1 VGWTGDDWPVFNGK
15 GTLEAAMPLPRLVQK
30 PWPEEP
36 PRDDFDAAKLGLLWN
51 YVRNPNARD
60 YSLTERQGHLR
71 LWGSEVGMGDVGSP
85 AFVGR
90 RQTDHFC
97 HAAARL
103 SFDPKSPNEE
113 AGLVLR
119 YNEKNRYEILVTR
132 RGDARTVLVRR
143 TVKGS
148 SVEEPGVELPAYR
161 DAVLSVEA
169 APMGYRMFYQTPGG
183 ARSVLCS
190 AETRPL
196 SSEEA
201 GGFTGVYVGMYAT
214 GNSKRCA
221 APADFDWFEY
231 EGRE

>member
-1 VGWTGDDWPVFNGK
+1 
-15 GTLEAAMPLPRLVQK
+15 M
-30 PWPEEP
+30 
-36 PRDDFDAAKLGLLWN
+36 
-51 YVRNPNARD
+51 
-60 YSLTERQGHLR
+60 
-71 LWGSEVGMGDVGSP
+71 
-85 AFVGR
+85 
-90 RQTDHFC
+90 
-97 HAAARL
+97 
-103 SFDPKSPNEE
+103 
-113 AGLVLR
+113 
-119 YNEKNRYEILVTR
+119 
-132 RGDARTVLVRR
+132 VLVRR

-169 APMGYRMFYQTPGG
+169 APMGYRMFYQAPGG
-183 ARSVLCS
+183 TRSALCS

-214 GNSKRCA
+214 GNGRRCA